1 MKRSNGFTLVEVVVA
16 IGIIMLLA
24 SLLMGGLNAA
34 MRRARKTR
42 ARRSVALITTAWK
55 AYYADNRRFPDASF
69 SGEASVEITEM
80 NAVAIQILRGPSGD
94 DQYDDPEYQA
104 KNPRE
109 QEYMDFHKAVTEY
122 LDPWDNPYRIILDD
136 EGGAGYDGVINVPTL
151 GGGGTED
158 VRQSVA
164 VYSIGPDGEV
174 GTADDVCS
182 WRDR

>member
-42 ARRSVALITTAWK
+42 ARRNVSQITTAWK
-55 AYYADNRRFPDASF
+55 GYYADNRRFPDASF
-69 SGEASVEITEM
+69 SGEARVVITEM
-80 NAVAIQILRGPSGD
+80 DATAIQILRGPSGD
-94 DQYDDPEYQA
+94 STYDDPEYQA

-109 QEYMDFHKAVTEY
+109 QEYMDFHKAVTEF
-122 LDPWDNPYRIILDD
+122 LDPWKNPYRIILD
-136 EGGAGYDGVINVPTL
+136 EGRGGYDGIISVPTL
-151 GGGGTED
+151 GGGGTEE

-164 VYSIGPDGEV
+164 VYSIGPDGEE